1 MGQIIY
7 DIPRTE
13 GEIIRVEVSEFKGHD
28 LINMRTWYSS
38 IDTASG
44 NLTYKPTQKGFALKV
59 ERFGELKEAVRRL
72 ELFLSDREKGIQPE
86 QFQEAKTEDIQEQE

>member
-13 GEIIRVEVSEFKGHD
+13 GEIIRVEVSDFKGHE
-28 LINMRTWYSS
+28 LINMRTWYAS

-44 NLTYKPTQKGFALKV
+44 SLTYKPTQKGFALKV
-59 ERFGELKEAVRRL
+59 EKFSELKEAVRRL

-86 QFQEAKTEDIQEQE
+86 QFQEAKTEDIPEE